1 MVVRDTLSIVNDLK
15 EIKKNNIK
23 NIFLNN
29 ILVENENGIITN
41 DDEKYADVIS
51 LMGIFLKKT
60 LTSEISND
68 VMNYTLDGNNFIEYI
83 NSEDDNL
90 MNENNYYLTNL
101 ASNNLK
107 KYVFLCDVM
116 ADYYETNERYIGNT
130 DYDYIHK
137 LKFNCGEYIENCN
150 DILILNNANI
160 IKYKYSDN
168 ILNIVDPSSDNNQNS
183 KTFKYLFEDI
193 INRDYIDK
201 KVYGKYHY
209 KYKKNEFK
217 FYTALINYNILLA
230 YYYYINKE
238 TITPSTVSINN
249 LNQKVKN
256 KITNQIKNKIIL
268 FKKLFKYYDEVLLK
282 TKEIKDQ
289 SNVRNDLSESDKIS
303 NFNQI
308 NQELIEINNKIEY
321 KKDKDMMFK
330 DNININIKDK
340 IKTITIF
347 VYYTIITFFLL
358 NVILFNYYSEETNK
372 FLSIIITIFLIFI
385 YFVLKLFKN
394 DYYEFFDGESTDV
407 STGESTDDVTEYTAR
422 YISDGELYDFVTS
435 DDAISDL
442 FNIDVDNITELAVDG
457 DTVLSG
463 QLLTGIT
470 NFLGS
475 FNCNQGETNCPQL
488 AIQAM
493 FESSLDS
500 NSTDGD
506 LLASISDSGSK
517 LQDLISNVQN
527 IQYEIV
533 RIDGLINNYSD
544 KDNGIIKQLETSL
557 AEATQNTGTLEDLNQ
572 QLLILNSDL
581 TDKNMLIKQEIENLK
596 GYIEN
601 IMGRIGDNT
610 EILSNKIKKR
620 DNDIKTK
627 QDLQNE
633 VDRLRSQTAEL
644 FKINKALDDSILII
658 EASNQR
664 LNANIVNSL
673 DELLDFRKEFNE
685 KSKVIADWYASRAA
699 KDLKEQEESQK
710 IIGQYMEIKENL
722 EKETEKINEIKQSN
736 ANLLEILRT
745 KISNISE
752 IQNKKTYVYNGKII
766 NIIDYD
772 VNSDDGELYLKFRNE
787 MEKDISNLLD
797 IYQSRIIIDN
807 EDYDADNNYI
817 TFDLKILPSPSYLK
831 LEEHIKKMYELQLIL
846 QSLLIDNNPI
856 SQNQQ
861 ERKDNLLKTTYAKY
875 IVFLELDRYNT
886 DIDDDK
892 QAQFTINPDE
902 FMTLNDKLL
911 DYTTDDLDKLKVII
925 KNNNSGIISNNIKE
939 IEVILKNINSSLV
952 INNEETPNYK
962 TYYDEVHP
970 NLQKELIKYQNIDNN
985 NRLYDYIIES
995 KLNTTEH
1002 DLLYL
1007 NALNKFF
1014 IYLSLYLGI
1023 FYIYASHFNYFG
1035 YTINFFITIIVLLI
1049 LLYYLFK
1056 DIHKKVRR
1064 DSSKTYWKY
1073 SKNYFDE

>member
-1 MVVRDTLSIVNDLK
+1 
-15 EIKKNNIK
+15 
-23 NIFLNN
+23 
-29 ILVENENGIITN
+29 
-41 DDEKYADVIS
+41 
-51 LMGIFLKKT
+51 
-60 LTSEISND
+60 
-68 VMNYTLDGNNFIEYI
+68 
-83 NSEDDNL
+83 
-90 MNENNYYLTNL
+90 
-101 ASNNLK
+101 
-107 KYVFLCDVM
+107 
-116 ADYYETNERYIGNT
+116 
-130 DYDYIHK
+130 
-137 LKFNCGEYIENCN
+137 
-150 DILILNNANI
+150 
-160 IKYKYSDN
+160 
-168 ILNIVDPSSDNNQNS
+168 
-183 KTFKYLFEDI
+183 
-193 INRDYIDK
+193 
-201 KVYGKYHY
+201 
-209 KYKKNEFK
+209 
-217 FYTALINYNILLA
+217 
-230 YYYYINKE
+230 
-238 TITPSTVSINN
+238 
-249 LNQKVKN
+249 
-256 KITNQIKNKIIL
+256 
-268 FKKLFKYYDEVLLK
+268 
-282 TKEIKDQ
+282 
-289 SNVRNDLSESDKIS
+289 
-303 NFNQI
+303 
-308 NQELIEINNKIEY
+308 
-321 KKDKDMMFK
+321 
-330 DNININIKDK
+330 
-340 IKTITIF
+340 
-347 VYYTIITFFLL
+347 
-358 NVILFNYYSEETNK
+358 
-372 FLSIIITIFLIFI
+372 
-385 YFVLKLFKN
+385 
-394 DYYEFFDGESTDV
+394 
-407 STGESTDDVTEYTAR
+407 
-422 YISDGELYDFVTS
+422 
-435 DDAISDL
+435 
-442 FNIDVDNITELAVDG
+442 
-457 DTVLSG
+457 
-463 QLLTGIT
+463 
-470 NFLGS
+470 
-475 FNCNQGETNCPQL
+475 
-488 AIQAM
+488 
-493 FESSLDS
+493 
-500 NSTDGD
+500 
-506 LLASISDSGSK
+506 
-517 LQDLISNVQN
+517 
-527 IQYEIV
+527 
-533 RIDGLINNYSD
+533 
-544 KDNGIIKQLETSL
+544 
-557 AEATQNTGTLEDLNQ
+557 
-572 QLLILNSDL
+572 
-581 TDKNMLIKQEIENLK
+581 
-596 GYIEN
+596 
-601 IMGRIGDNT
+601 DNT

-627 QDLQNE
+627 QDLENE

-699 KDLKEQEESQK
+699 GDLKEHEEAQK
-710 IIGQYMEIKENL
+710 IITHYGTIQQKL
-722 EKETEKINEIKQSN
+722 EKETEEINMIKN
-736 ANLLEILRT
+736 NNDILLGKLQT
-745 KISNISE
+745 KIDNLTK
-752 IQNKKTYVYNGKII
+752 IQNKITYVYNGKII

-772 VNSDDGELYLKFRNE
+772 VNSDDGELYLKFKDE

-807 EDYDADNNYI
+807 ENYDAVNNYI

-875 IVFLELDRYNT
+875 IVFLELDRDNT

-925 KNNNSGIISNNIKE
+925 KNNNTGIISNNIKE
-939 IEVILKNINSSLV
+939 IEEILKNINSSLV

-985 NRLYDYIIES
+985 NTLYDHIIES